1 MSNSLWNV
9 KAVADYLCISVFTV
23 YRYAEKKELP
33 HIKKKFGLRFR
44 KEDID
49 EFLEKDKRKNIPL
62 SDFPQDRLTV
72 PSASLMYNGGICE
85 VAKRSKSKTRFY
97 FGYGAIYQRKLKNGK
112 TRWYM
117 DYRDVNNKRIQRVA
131 KKAQSKEEALIEL
144 QEEVAKE
151 FNKEYGKK
159 RKREKI
165 TFRDFSKIYFERYGK
180 KKRSW
185 ERSDKSYLR
194 ANLIPYFGHLLLSEI
209 DSFLIE
215 NYISKRIEDGVKEST
230 INRELACLRKMFNKA
245 IDWEFV
251 TENPISKVEFFSEKD
266 NLKERILTEEEEDRL
281 LDTSSEHLQPILIVA
296 LNTGMRLGEI
306 LNLEWRQINLDA
318 QKIRVEKTKSG
329 KIRFIEINTFLLQE
343 FLKLR
348 SKSGNGQFV
357 FPNPETRR
365 PYRDIKKAFKGACK
379 RTGING
385 LRFHDLRHTFAT
397 RLIEKGVDLITIKDL
412 LGHSTVKITERYTHS
427 NREQKR
433 RAVELLTKIKQEK
446 AATQDDLWRQGDM
459 GKKEEKAKVL
469 SSFFSV
475 N

>member
-1 MSNSLWNV
+1 L
-9 KAVADYLCISVFTV
+9 
-23 YRYAEKKELP
+23 
-33 HIKKKFGLRFR
+33 
-44 KEDID
+44 ID
-49 EFLEKDKRKNIPL
+49 
-62 SDFPQDRLTV
+62 
-72 PSASLMYNGGICE
+72 
-85 VAKRSKSKTRFY
+85 
-97 FGYGAIYQRKLKNGK
+97 
-112 TRWYM
+112 
-117 DYRDVNNKRIQRVA
+117 
-131 KKAQSKEEALIEL
+131 
-144 QEEVAKE
+144 
-151 FNKEYGKK
+151 
-159 RKREKI
+159 
-165 TFRDFSKIYFERYGK
+165 
-180 KKRSW
+180 
-185 ERSDKSYLR
+185 
-194 ANLIPYFGHLLLSEI
+194 
-209 DSFLIE
+209 

-245 IDWEFV
+245 IDWMFI

-329 KIRFIEINTFLLQE
+329 KIRFIEINTLLLQE

-379 RTGING
+379 RAGING

-433 RAVELLTKIKQEK
+433 KAVELLTKIKQEK
-446 AATQDDLWRQGDM
+446 TTIQDDLWRQGDIE
-459 GKKEEKAKVL
+459 KKEEKTKVL

>member
-1 MSNSLWNV
+1 MSNLWDV
-9 KAVADYLCISVFTV
+9 KAVAEYLAISASTV
-23 YRYAEKKELP
+23 YRYAEKNELP
-33 HIKKKFGLRFR
+33 HIKKFGLRFR

-62 SDFPQDRLTV
+62 SGL
-72 PSASLMYNGGICE
+72 SLDKFTAPPVSLIEGGGVCE

-97 FGYGAIYQRKLKNGK
+97 FGYGAIYQRKLKNGQ

-151 FNKEYGKK
+151 FNKEYGIK
-159 RKREKI
+159 RKRERI

-215 NYISKRIEDGVKEST
+215 NYISKRIKDGVKEST

-251 TENPISKVEFFSEKD
+251 AENPISKVEFFSEKD
-266 NLKERILTEEEEDRL
+266 NLKERILAEEEEDRL

-306 LNLEWRQINLDA
+306 LNLEWRHIDLDA
-318 QKIRVEKTKSG
+318 QRIRVEKTKSG
-329 KIRFIEINTFLLQE
+329 KIRFIEINTLLLQE

-379 RTGING
+379 RAGING

-427 NREQKR
+427 NSEQKR

-446 AATQDDLWRQGDM
+446 ATTQDDLWRQGDI